1 MQLPDLKGVRNA
13 SENLQGV
20 SVLTPLVINERLSND
35 LNCKIYLKREDLQQ
49 VRSFKIRGAFN
60 KIRSIDSD
68 YLKNKTL
75 VCASAGNH
83 AQGFAYSCNKLK
95 IYGKI
100 YMPVTTPKQK
110 IERVKIFGGEYVEI
124 ILIGD
129 NFDDAQYE
137 AQKQNTD
144 KDLFVHAFDDVNV
157 IEGQGTIGLEILD
170 QVDKHFDYLIV
181 PVGGGGL
188 ISGII
193 TVFKELSPKTKI
205 IGVEAE
211 GAPAMSK
218 SLKDGKIIKLDSID
232 NFVDGVSIKKIGK
245 IPFDI
250 CKKYLDE
257 IYNKIYSD
265 GRVWIHAHFGSND
278 IDEIFSKIRFMIIGC
293 DCKWVV
299 VDHLHMLVSATT
311 EGDER
316 RTIDSIM
323 TKLRS
328 IVEETGAGMILV
340 SHLRRVEGNRGH
352 ENGVTVG
359 LNHLRGSQSIAQL
372 SDCVIALE
380 RNQQSDDPID
390 SQTTHMR
397 ILKSRYTGD
406 VGMAAHLLYDQDT
419 GRLKELD
426 AADFEDDG
434 VEL

>member
-60 KIRSIDSD
+60 KIRSIDSG
-68 YLKNKTL
+68 YLENKTL

-257 IYNKIYSD
+257 ILLVPEGKICQTILDLYNKDGIVVEPAGAIGISALELNNKMFKDKNVGVLICGGNNDFTRMAEIRERALFYSNLKHYFIVKFPQRA
-265 GRVWIHAHFGSND
+265 GALKEFVNNVLGKND
-278 IDEIFSKIRFMIIGC
+278 DITFFEYVKKNNRENGTAIVGIELKFSK
-293 DCKWVV
+293 DLN
-299 VDHLHMLVSATT
+299 DLVKK
-311 EGDER
+311 
-316 RTIDSIM
+316 M
-323 TKLRS
+323 K
-328 IVEETGAGMILV
+328 
-340 SHLRRVEGNRGH
+340 
-352 ENGVTVG
+352 ENGFFG
-359 LNHLRGSQSIAQL
+359 EYLNEKPETLRFLI
-372 SDCVIALE
+372 
-380 RNQQSDDPID
+380 
-390 SQTTHMR
+390 
-397 ILKSRYTGD
+397 
-406 VGMAAHLLYDQDT
+406 
-419 GRLKELD
+419 
-426 AADFEDDG
+426 
-434 VEL
+434 

>member
-1 MQLPDLKGVRNA
+1 MQLPDLKGVRIA

-257 IYNKIYSD
+257 ILLVPEGKICQTILDLYNKDGIVVEPAGAIGISALELNNKMFKGKNVGVLICGGNNDFTRMAEIRERALFYSNLKHYFIVKFPQRA
-265 GRVWIHAHFGSND
+265 GALKEFVNNVLGKND
-278 IDEIFSKIRFMIIGC
+278 DITFFEYVKKNNRENGTAIVGIELKFSK
-293 DCKWVV
+293 DLN
-299 VDHLHMLVSATT
+299 DLVKK
-311 EGDER
+311 
-316 RTIDSIM
+316 M
-323 TKLRS
+323 K
-328 IVEETGAGMILV
+328 
-340 SHLRRVEGNRGH
+340 
-352 ENGVTVG
+352 ENGFFG
-359 LNHLRGSQSIAQL
+359 EYLNEKPETLRFLI
-372 SDCVIALE
+372 
-380 RNQQSDDPID
+380 
-390 SQTTHMR
+390 
-397 ILKSRYTGD
+397 
-406 VGMAAHLLYDQDT
+406 
-419 GRLKELD
+419 
-426 AADFEDDG
+426 
-434 VEL
+434 

>member
-1 MQLPDLKGVRNA
+1 MELPDLKGVRVA

-60 KIRSIDSD
+60 KIRSIDPD
-68 YLKNKTL
+68 YLNNKTL

-250 CKKYLDE
+250 CKNYLDKILLVPE
-257 IYNKIYSD
+257 GKICQTILDLYNKDGIVVEPAGAIGISALELNSIMFKDKNVGVLICGGNNDFTRMAEIRERALFYSKLKHYFIVKFPQRA
-265 GRVWIHAHFGSND
+265 GALKEFVNNVLGKND
-278 IDEIFSKIRFMIIGC
+278 DITFFEYVKKNNRENGTAIVGIELKFSK
-293 DCKWVV
+293 DLN
-299 VDHLHMLVSATT
+299 DLVKK
-311 EGDER
+311 
-316 RTIDSIM
+316 M
-323 TKLRS
+323 K
-328 IVEETGAGMILV
+328 
-340 SHLRRVEGNRGH
+340 
-352 ENGVTVG
+352 ENGFFG
-359 LNHLRGSQSIAQL
+359 EYLNEKPETLRFLI
-372 SDCVIALE
+372 
-380 RNQQSDDPID
+380 
-390 SQTTHMR
+390 
-397 ILKSRYTGD
+397 
-406 VGMAAHLLYDQDT
+406 
-419 GRLKELD
+419 
-426 AADFEDDG
+426 
-434 VEL
+434 

>member
-1 MQLPDLKGVRNA
+1 MQLPDLKGVRQA

-35 LNCKIYLKREDLQQ
+35 LNSKIYLKREDLQQ

-257 IYNKIYSD
+257 ILLVPEGKICQTILDLYNKDGIVVEPAGAIGISALELNNKMFKDKNVGVLICGGNNDFTRMAEIRERALFYSNLKHYFIVKFPQRA
-265 GRVWIHAHFGSND
+265 GALKEFVNNVLGKND
-278 IDEIFSKIRFMIIGC
+278 DITFFEYVKKNNRENGTAIVGIELKFSK
-293 DCKWVV
+293 DLN
-299 VDHLHMLVSATT
+299 DLVKK
-311 EGDER
+311 
-316 RTIDSIM
+316 M
-323 TKLRS
+323 K
-328 IVEETGAGMILV
+328 
-340 SHLRRVEGNRGH
+340 
-352 ENGVTVG
+352 ENGFFG
-359 LNHLRGSQSIAQL
+359 EYLNEKPETLRFLI
-372 SDCVIALE
+372 
-380 RNQQSDDPID
+380 
-390 SQTTHMR
+390 
-397 ILKSRYTGD
+397 
-406 VGMAAHLLYDQDT
+406 
-419 GRLKELD
+419 
-426 AADFEDDG
+426 
-434 VEL
+434 

>member
-137 AQKQNTD
+137 AQKQNAD

-245 IPFDI
+245 IPFNI

-257 IYNKIYSD
+257 ILLVPEGKICQTILDLYNKDGIVVEPAGAIGISALELNNKMFKDKNVGVLICGGNNDFTRMAEIRERALFYSNLKHYFIVKFPQRA
-265 GRVWIHAHFGSND
+265 GALKEFVNNVLGKND
-278 IDEIFSKIRFMIIGC
+278 DITFFEYVKKNNRENGTAIVGIELKFSK
-293 DCKWVV
+293 DLN
-299 VDHLHMLVSATT
+299 DLVKK
-311 EGDER
+311 
-316 RTIDSIM
+316 M
-323 TKLRS
+323 K
-328 IVEETGAGMILV
+328 
-340 SHLRRVEGNRGH
+340 
-352 ENGVTVG
+352 ENGFFG
-359 LNHLRGSQSIAQL
+359 EYLNEKPETLRFLI
-372 SDCVIALE
+372 
-380 RNQQSDDPID
+380 
-390 SQTTHMR
+390 
-397 ILKSRYTGD
+397 
-406 VGMAAHLLYDQDT
+406 
-419 GRLKELD
+419 
-426 AADFEDDG
+426 
-434 VEL
+434 

>member
-257 IYNKIYSD
+257 ILLVPEGKICQTILDLYNKDGIVVEPAGAIGISALELNNKIFKGKNVGVLICGGNNDFTRMAEIRERALFYSNLKHYFIVKFPQRA
-265 GRVWIHAHFGSND
+265 GALKEFVNNVLGKND
-278 IDEIFSKIRFMIIGC
+278 DITFFEYVKKNNRENGTAIVGIELKFSK
-293 DCKWVV
+293 DLN
-299 VDHLHMLVSATT
+299 DLVKK
-311 EGDER
+311 
-316 RTIDSIM
+316 M
-323 TKLRS
+323 K
-328 IVEETGAGMILV
+328 
-340 SHLRRVEGNRGH
+340 
-352 ENGVTVG
+352 ENGFFG
-359 LNHLRGSQSIAQL
+359 EYLNEKPETLRFLI
-372 SDCVIALE
+372 
-380 RNQQSDDPID
+380 
-390 SQTTHMR
+390 
-397 ILKSRYTGD
+397 
-406 VGMAAHLLYDQDT
+406 
-419 GRLKELD
+419 
-426 AADFEDDG
+426 
-434 VEL
+434 